1 MIGDG
6 PQYRDLVELYGTY
19 GDEELV
25 ELGRGMADLTE
36 MAQEAL
42 KGELTRRRIPIPT
55 PKSVMP
61 KNVRE
66 LDPTIDRFVDLAP
79 EDCVWEFAETEDALA
94 ACEALRASGIESSV
108 ILPRADTLDMG
119 APRLAVAP
127 QDVERT
133 EAILSKPIPEE
144 FRILVRTRDE
154 FVVPCCRR
162 CGAVDPLLES
172 IEPTNQWRCDQCGH
186 TWLEESASFVE

>member
-1 MIGDG
+1 MIGDAA
-6 PQYRDLVELYGTY
+6 QYQELVTLYSSY
-19 GDEELV
+19 GDDELV

-42 KGELTRRRIPIPT
+42 QGELTRRRITIPT
-55 PKSVMP
+55 SESGMP

-66 LDPTIDRFVDLAP
+66 PDPALDRFVDLAP

-94 ACEALRASGIESSV
+94 AYEALRASGIESSV
-108 ILPRADTLDMG
+108 ILPRAETLDMG
-119 APRLAVAP
+119 APRLAVLP

-144 FRILVRTRDE
+144 FRILVRTRDQ

-162 CGAVDPLLES
+162 CGAGDPLLES

-186 TWLEESASFVE
+186 TWLEESVSSVE